1 MILYDPDGYRSLRK
15 LWRMKVNVILKL
27 IFSRFNKENT
37 AGYNLLKYIYG
48 LGYRDNQTRGIK
60 LEKDVTVALYIY
72 MYNIE

>member
-1 MILYDPDGYRSLRK
+1 
-15 LWRMKVNVILKL
+15 MKVNVILKL

-48 LGYRDNQTRGIK
+48 LGDGHNQTRGIK

>member
-1 MILYDPDGYRSLRK
+1 
-15 LWRMKVNVILKL
+15 MKVNVILKL

-60 LEKDVTVALYIY
+60 LEKDVTVALYNIY
-72 MYNIE
+72 VQHTMILSYKTD

>member
-1 MILYDPDGYRSLRK
+1 
-15 LWRMKVNVILKL
+15 MKVNVILKL

-60 LEKDVTVALYIY
+60 LEKDVTVALY